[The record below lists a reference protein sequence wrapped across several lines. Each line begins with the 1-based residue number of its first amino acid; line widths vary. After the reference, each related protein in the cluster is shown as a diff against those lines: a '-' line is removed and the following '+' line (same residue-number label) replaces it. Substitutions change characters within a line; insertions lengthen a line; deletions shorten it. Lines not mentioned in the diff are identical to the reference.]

1 MSMEMTKGSVPQTVA
16 ETKAVETP
24 RFIPAADIYE
34 TAEEYVVMAEMPG
47 CDPKG
52 IDVQFEGGEL
62 SIYGRVA
69 PRQVPATGWL
79 AREFGIG
86 DYARTFNVTDS
97 IEMEKVSAEYEHGI
111 LTLRLPKVEQA
122 KPRKIEVRAK

>member
-1 MSMEMTKGSVPQTVA
+1 MSMEMTKGSAPNAVTEAAQAPCFVP
-16 ETKAVETP
+16 AV
-24 RFIPAADIYE
+24 DIYE
-34 TAEEYVVMAEMPG
+34 TSEEYVVMAEMPG

-69 PRQVPATGWL
+69 PRQIPQTGWL

-86 DYARTFNVTDS
+86 DYHRTFNVTES
-97 IEMEKVSAEYEHGI
+97 IETEKISAEYEQGI
-111 LTLRLPKVEQA
+111 LTLRLPKVETA
-122 KPRKIEVRAK
+122 KPRRIEVRTT

>member
-1 MSMEMTKGSVPQTVA
+1 MSMEMTRGSAPNAVA
-16 ETKAVETP
+16 EAKALETP
-24 RFIPAADIYE
+24 RFVPAVNIYE
-34 TAEEYVVMAEMPG
+34 TPDEYVVLAEMPG

-69 PRQVPATGWL
+69 PRQVPQTGWL

-86 DYARTFNVTDS
+86 DFHRTFNVTES
-97 IEMEKVSAEYEHGI
+97 IETDKISADYEQGI

>member
-1 MSMEMTKGSVPQTVA
+1 MSMEMTKGSAPNTVA
-16 ETKAVETP
+16 DARRVEAP
-24 RFIPAADIYE
+24 RFVPAVDIYE

-52 IDVQFEGGEL
+52 IDVQFENGEL
-62 SIYGRVA
+62 SITGRVA
-69 PRQVPATGWL
+69 PRRVPETGWL

-86 DYARTFNVTDS
+86 DYARTFNVTES
-97 IEMEKVSAEYEHGI
+97 IETDRISAEYEQGI

>member
-1 MSMEMTKGSVPQTVA
+1 MSMEMMKGSAHDTVA
-16 ETKAVETP
+16 EARAIEAPCFVPAV
-24 RFIPAADIYE
+24 DIYE

-52 IDVQFEGGEL
+52 IDVQFESGVL

-69 PRQVPATGWL
+69 PRQVPETGWL

-86 DYARTFNVTDS
+86 DYARTFNVTES
-97 IEMEKVSAEYEHGI
+97 IETDKISAEYEQGI
-111 LTLRLPKVEQA
+111 LTLRLPKVETA
-122 KPRKIEVRAK
+122 KPRRIEVRTR